1 VSEQLHAALALA
13 ALGYAAFPC
22 RDEPDDKRPLTP
34 NGFKDATTDE
44 VVIRA
49 AWHKRA
55 NAGVGIRTGKLTDG
69 RYLVVLDV
77 DGDKGSDSLAE
88 LEREYGELPA
98 TVSATTWRGQHYYFH
113 CHHRT
118 IPSPR
123 PHGFGNGWRGCHQPV
138 RSGGHCAGHQAA
150 GCGRAVQEPTS
161 TNAWP
166 VTSNFRDTA
175 PMGDGGRSRTLTAP
189 PDTDTRAPARD
200 QPGSDSSTPS
210 RASTPLARASA
221 PASAAV
227 PASTAE

>member
-1 VSEQLHAALALA
+1 MSEQLHAALALA

-98 TVSATTWRGQHYYFH
+98 TVSATTWRGQHYYFL
-113 CHHRT
+113 
-118 IPSPR
+118 SPR
-123 PHGFGNGWRGCHQPV
+123 PV
-138 RSGGHCAGHQAA
+138 RSSTSKLAA
-150 GCGRAVQEPTS
+150 GLDVRGEGAYVWRRPAV
-161 TNAWP
+161 
-166 VTSNFRDTA
+166 
-175 PMGDGGRSRTLTAP
+175 
-189 PDTDTRAPARD
+189 
-200 QPGSDSSTPS
+200 
-210 RASTPLARASA
+210 RASGTWLRASRNR
-221 PASAAV
+221 PV
-227 PASTAE
+227 CPTG